1 MQASTLQWSLQLSIY
16 RTSVWGHNRIIWIS
30 KTWRALLYFQNLESI
45 VVGHYNFIEFL
56 FEIELSPKIL
66 FLKLVFVSMVSQI
79 FSLVLPW
86 RWIFFFSIV
95 YVSKN
100 SDNIDQVPLPCLLK
114 FPFRLWEA
122 NLTGHVVTL
131 PPLFDCWE
139 AKRKTWKNK
148 RKPSL
153 ALVCIPEFNQPNS
166 TLIYFWEN

>member
-30 KTWRALLYFQNLESI
+30 KTWRALLLDTIISLNSY
-45 VVGHYNFIEFL
+45 
-56 FEIELSPKIL
+56 
-66 FLKLVFVSMVSQI
+66 LKLNSLQKYCSWNWFLSQWYHK
-79 FSLVLPW
+79 FSLLSSLEDG
-86 RWIFFFSIV
+86 FFFPIV

-131 PPLFDCWE
+131 LPLFDC
-139 AKRKTWKNK
+139 
-148 RKPSL
+148 L
-153 ALVCIPEFNQPNS
+153 PEDKVTREKQKGKLERIKENHLWLYFAYQNS
-166 TLIYFWEN
+166 TNQILTSLYFWEN